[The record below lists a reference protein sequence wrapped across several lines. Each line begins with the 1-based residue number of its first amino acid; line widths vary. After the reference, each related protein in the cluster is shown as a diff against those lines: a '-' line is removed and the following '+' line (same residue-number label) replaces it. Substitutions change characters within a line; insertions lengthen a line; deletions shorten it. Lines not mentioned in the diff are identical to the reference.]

1 MTVTTS
7 ATRPGWQVDAASVP
21 GRKRVPGTPDGS
33 TGQDRH
39 AWQITPQGC
48 LIAAVADGCGSS
60 ILGSAGADI
69 AVKAFL
75 NTSLVRISNSPEM
88 TSQELAD
95 TVRDSL
101 LAAAGTVRKYA
112 AASDRKYRD
121 YHTTLLGIIA
131 NHNGAAMTRIGDGG
145 IVVRRRPDAGLPPA
159 WETALPPQQGEYAN
173 STWYITQ
180 DNPEH
185 RLDVKT
191 YCPGSVDAVA
201 MFTDGLQNL
210 CLVRETEQPFT
221 GFFDRFTRW
230 QTQPASSLERYQELR
245 RFLTSRRV
253 QDRTD
258 DDCTLL
264 LARRQPCRP
273 APTTT
278 EANIPCS
285 PHSKP

>member
-1 MTVTTS
+1 M
-7 ATRPGWQVDAASVP
+7 P
-21 GRKRVPGTPDGS
+21 PD
-33 TGQDRH
+33 
-39 AWQITPQGC
+39 
-48 LIAAVADGCGSS
+48 
-60 ILGSAGADI
+60 
-69 AVKAFL
+69 
-75 NTSLVRISNSPEM
+75 EM
-88 TSQELAD
+88 AD
-95 TVRDSL
+95 TVQNSL

-112 AASDRKYRD
+112 AASGEKYRD

-131 NHNGAAMTRIGDGG
+131 NHNGTAITRIGDGG
-145 IVVRRRPDAGLPPA
+145 IVILCRPDIGLPPA

-180 DNPEH
+180 DKPEH

-210 CLVRETEQPFT
+210 CLVRETEQPFA
-221 GFFDRFTRW
+221 GFFDQFARW
-230 QTQPASSLERYQELR
+230 QTQPASPLDRYQELR

-264 LARRQPCRP
+264 LARRQPCRT
-273 APTTT
+273 APIAT